1 MNKNPD
7 KKMKADSFYSIVKF
21 QVRIATPKRVRLPNG
36 WTFYA
41 KYKRAKRDA
50 LPDIVTI
57 RRTYKK
63 RVRKDQRGREIKDIL
78 VKVFRL
84 AKK

>member
-1 MNKNPD
+1 
-7 KKMKADSFYSIVKF
+7 MKVDSCYSFVKF
-21 QVRIATPKRVRLPNG
+21 QVRIATPKRVSLPNG
-36 WTFYA
+36 RTFYA

-50 LPDIVTI
+50 LPDIVTVK
-57 RRTYKK
+57 RTYKK
-63 RVRKDQRGREIKDIL
+63 RVRKDQCGREIKDIL

>member
-1 MNKNPD
+1 
-7 KKMKADSFYSIVKF
+7 MKVDSCYSFVKF
-21 QVRIATPKRVRLPNG
+21 QVRIATPKRLRLPYG
-36 WTFYA
+36 RTFYE

-57 RRTYKK
+57 RRTHKK
-63 RVRKDQRGREIKDIL
+63 RVRKDQFGREIKDIL
-78 VKVFRL
+78 VKVFIL

>member
-1 MNKNPD
+1 
-7 KKMKADSFYSIVKF
+7 MKVDSCYSFVKF
-21 QVRIATPKRVRLPNG
+21 QVRIATPKRVSLPNG
-36 WTFYA
+36 RTFYA

-50 LPDIVTI
+50 LPDIVTV

-63 RVRKDQRGREIKDIL
+63 RVRKDQCGREIKDIL
-78 VKVFRL
+78 VKVFIL

>member
-1 MNKNPD
+1 
-7 KKMKADSFYSIVKF
+7 MKVDSCYSFVKF
-21 QVRIATPKRVRLPNG
+21 QVRIATPKRVSLPNG
-36 WTFYA
+36 RTFYA

-50 LPDIVTI
+50 LPDIVTV

-63 RVRKDQRGREIKDIL
+63 RVRKNQCGREIKDIL

>member
-1 MNKNPD
+1 
-7 KKMKADSFYSIVKF
+7 MKVDSCYSFVKF
-21 QVRIATPKRVRLPNG
+21 QVRIATPKRVSLPNG
-36 WTFYA
+36 RTFYA
-41 KYKRAKRDA
+41 KYKRAKRDE
-50 LPDIVTI
+50 LPDIVTV

-63 RVRKDQRGREIKDIL
+63 RVRKDQCGREIKDIL